1 MSDASDID
9 EQAWRAA
16 LTLALVEKGF
26 RNSGLE
32 ELHTGVSPATAV
44 GDYSDVKVITPY
56 GEIAW
61 ADVARLDDAEM
72 KALMIEVVDRVFT
85 ILRHPEPFL
94 APMAAQHWNRPSPDP
109 AMMDQVARYE
119 ARQRGM
125 AEAEVWKTWPLD
137 DGPRRPPL
145 RNEHRVAQTPIA
157 PPTETDE
164 RHAPPSVPPSV
175 EVTPDSLRALAE
187 APIADPAWI
196 AKARQALAAAA
207 EGWERAEL
215 RILDEIEVGTYG
227 QD

>member
-1 MSDASDID
+1 MSDTSDID

-61 ADVARLDDAEM
+61 ADLARLDDAEM

-94 APMAAQHWNRPSPDP
+94 APMAAQHWNRPSLDP

-125 AEAEVWKTWPLD
+125 PEAEVWKTWPLD
-137 DGPRRPPL
+137 DAPRRPPL
-145 RNEHRVAQTPIA
+145 RNEHRVASNA
-157 PPTETDE
+157 DRPPTETDE
-164 RHAPPSVPPSV
+164 RYAPPSV
-175 EVTPDSLRALAE
+175 EVTPGSLRALAE

-196 AKARQALAAAA
+196 AMARQALAAAA
-207 EGWERAEL
+207 AGLERAEL
-215 RILDEIEVGTYG
+215 HILDEIEAGTYG

>member
-1 MSDASDID
+1 MSDPSDID

-44 GDYSDVKVITPY
+44 GDYSDVKVVTPY
-56 GEIAW
+56 GVIAW
-61 ADVARLDDAEM
+61 ADVARLDNAEM

-94 APMAAQHWNRPSPDP
+94 APMAAQHWNTPRLDP

-119 ARQRGM
+119 ARQRGLP
-125 AEAEVWKTWPLD
+125 EAEVWKTWPLD
-137 DGPRRPPL
+137 AAPRRPPI
-145 RNEHRVAQTPIA
+145 RNEHRVSADANTASAGADAGADATPRMA
-157 PPTETDE
+157 SAD
-164 RHAPPSVPPSV
+164 
-175 EVTPDSLRALAE
+175 VTPDSLRALAQ

-196 AKARQALAAAA
+196 AKAREALAAAA
-207 EGWERAEL
+207 EGWESAQL
-215 RILDEIEVGTYG
+215 QILEEIEAGSYG

>member
-44 GDYSDVKVITPY
+44 GDYSDVKVVTPY
-56 GEIAW
+56 GQIAW

-94 APMAAQHWNRPSPDP
+94 APMAAQHWNRPSLVP

-137 DGPRRPPL
+137 DGPRRPPI
-145 RNEHRVAQTPIA
+145 RNEHRVAAHAEGPDA
-157 PPTETDE
+157 ETDGSP
-164 RHAPPSVPPSV
+164 APTSVD
-175 EVTPDSLRALAE
+175 VTPDSLRALAE
-187 APIADPAWI
+187 TPIADPAWI

-215 RILDEIEVGTYG
+215 RVLD
-227 QD
+227 

>member
-1 MSDASDID
+1 MSDASNID

-85 ILRHPEPFL
+85 ILRHPEPSL
-94 APMAAQHWNRPSPDP
+94 APMAAQHWNKPRLDP

-145 RNEHRVAQTPIA
+145 RNEHRVASNA
-157 PPTETDE
+157 DRPPTETDE
-164 RHAPPSVPPSV
+164 RHPPPSV

-196 AKARQALAAAA
+196 AKARPALAAAA

-215 RILDEIEVGTYG
+215 RILDEIEAGTYG

>member
-44 GDYSDVKVITPY
+44 GDYSDVKVVTPY

-61 ADVARLDDAEM
+61 ADVARFDDAEM

-94 APMAAQHWNRPSPDP
+94 APMAAQHWNPPRLDP

-137 DGPRRPPL
+137 DGPRRPPI
-145 RNEHRVAQTPIA
+145 RNEHRVAAHDERPDA
-157 PPTETDE
+157 ETD
-164 RHAPPSVPPSV
+164 HSPAPTSIA
-175 EVTPDSLRALAE
+175 VTPASLRALAE

-196 AKARQALAAAA
+196 AQAREALAAAA
-207 EGWERAEL
+207 EGWESTQL
-215 RILDEIEVGTYG
+215 QVLDEIEAGSYG
-227 QD
+227 QN

>member
-1 MSDASDID
+1 MSDVSDID
-9 EQAWRAA
+9 EQAWQAA

-44 GDYSDVKVITPY
+44 GDYSDVRVVTPY
-56 GEIAW
+56 GEISW
-61 ADVARLDDAEM
+61 ADLARLDDAEM

-94 APMAAQHWNRPSPDP
+94 APMGARHWNPPRLDP
-109 AMMDQVARYE
+109 AMMDQVARHE

-125 AEAEVWKTWPLD
+125 PEAQIWKTWPLD
-137 DGPRRPPL
+137 EGPRRPPI
-145 RNEHRVAQTPIA
+145 RNEHRAASSPERSGA
-157 PPTETDE
+157 EADE
-164 RHAPPSVPPSV
+164 AATSATS
-175 EVTPDSLRALAE
+175 EATPDSLRALAE

-196 AKARQALAAAA
+196 AKAREALLAAAD
-207 EGWERAEL
+207 GWESAQL
-215 RILDEIEVGTYG
+215 QVLDEIEAGSYG

>member
-26 RNSGLE
+26 RNAGLE

-44 GDYSDVKVITPY
+44 GDYSDVKVVTPY

-61 ADVARLDDAEM
+61 ADVARLDNAEM

-94 APMAAQHWNRPSPDP
+94 APMAAQHWNRPSLDP

-125 AEAEVWKTWPLD
+125 PEAEVWKTWPLD
-137 DGPRRPPL
+137 DGPRRPPI
-145 RNEHRVAQTPIA
+145 RTEHRIAIDAKTASAETEETPTPMA
-157 PPTETDE
+157 
-164 RHAPPSVPPSV
+164 A
-175 EVTPDSLRALAE
+175 EVTPESLRALAE

-196 AKARQALAAAA
+196 AKAREALAAAA
-207 EGWERAEL
+207 AALETAQL
-215 RILDEIEVGTYG
+215 QVLDEIEAGSYG

>member
-1 MSDASDID
+1 MSDPSDID
-9 EQAWRAA
+9 EPAWRAA

-94 APMAAQHWNRPSPDP
+94 APMGAQHWNRPHLDP

-125 AEAEVWKTWPLD
+125 PEAEVWKTWPLD
-137 DGPRRPPL
+137 EGPRRAPIRSEQRVASRSERPSAETDQAPAPPPL
-145 RNEHRVAQTPIA
+145 
-157 PPTETDE
+157 ET
-164 RHAPPSVPPSV
+164 
-175 EVTPDSLRALAE
+175 TPDSLRALAN

-196 AKARQALAAAA
+196 AKAREALLAAAD
-207 EGWERAEL
+207 GWESAQL
-215 RILDEIEVGTYG
+215 RVLDEIEAGAYG